1 MNNNKQKAFTLLE
14 VLFAIVI
21 FSVTASSIFVF
32 MKHILKTTSR
42 INKKTKTAETMVVI
56 FSENNPAF
64 FPKTADQKIEIKKY
78 KKIPV
83 SLASIENLERVLSES
98 QKDELPI
105 SGGFVFITPEKD
117 KKNEKK

>member
-1 MNNNKQKAFTLLE
+1 MKNNKQKAFTLLE

-21 FSVTASSIFVF
+21 FSATASSIFVF

-42 INKKTKTAETMVVI
+42 INKKTREAESMVVI
-56 FSENNPAF
+56 FSENNSAF

-83 SLASIENLERVLSES
+83 SLDSIKNLERVSSEPE
-98 QKDELPI
+98 KDELPVL
-105 SGGFVFITPEKD
+105 GGLVFITPQKET
-117 KKNEKK
+117 KNEKM